1 MSDFG
6 VSLIQL
12 TNYSPIF
19 KGGAI
24 VLVGLCALLFAYWLK
39 ARWKEP
45 LEGRF
50 LVFIGV
56 ACFVTLFG
64 LFVLIFQPQWWKLP
78 Y

>member
-1 MSDFG
+1 MKI
-6 VSLIQL
+6 IQF

-24 VLVGLCALLFAYWLK
+24 ALVGLSALLFAYWLK
-39 ARWKEP
+39 VRWKEP
-45 LEGRF
+45 VQGYF
-50 LVFIGV
+50 LVFVGV

-64 LFVLIFQPQWWKLP
+64 LFVLMAQPQWWKLP